1 MTRPKSRTTPAVAV
15 DAAAAQRSLV
25 EALLLTHS
33 LQDVY
38 AMLSGSVLGAG
49 VSYDRIRYA
58 RRRMIREGKPVWDG
72 PRPARALRGSGLP
85 TKNRPEKIDPSEQLR
100 RAMVRM
106 FESKAKSLG
115 CSVATAKILTLY
127 SPAQIAAMA
136 GATPIQQ
143 GA

>member
-15 DAAAAQRSLV
+15 DAAATQRSLV

-38 AMLSGSVLGAG
+38 AMLSGTVSGAG
-49 VSYDRIRYA
+49 VTYDRIRYA
-58 RRRMIREGKPVWDG
+58 RKRMMRDGKPVWAG
-72 PRPARALRGSGLP
+72 PRPARALRGSSAP
-85 TKNRPEKIDPSEQLR
+85 TKNRPDKVDPSEQLR

-106 FESKAKSLG
+106 FEHKAKLLG

-127 SPAQIAAMA
+127 SPAQIARMA
-136 GATPIQQ
+136 DATSI
-143 GA
+143 GMN

>member
-1 MTRPKSRTTPAVAV
+1 MTRPKSRTTPAVAL

-38 AMLSGSVLGAG
+38 AMLLGTVSGAG
-49 VSYDRIRYA
+49 VTYDRIRYA
-58 RRRMIREGKPVWDG
+58 RRRMIREGKPVWNG
-72 PRPARALRGSGLP
+72 PRPARALRGSGTP
-85 TKNRPEKIDPSEQLR
+85 TKNQPDKIDPSEQLR

-106 FESKAKSLG
+106 FEHKAKLLG

-127 SPAQIAAMA
+127 SPAQITRMA
-136 GATPIQQ
+136 DATSI
-143 GA
+143 GMH